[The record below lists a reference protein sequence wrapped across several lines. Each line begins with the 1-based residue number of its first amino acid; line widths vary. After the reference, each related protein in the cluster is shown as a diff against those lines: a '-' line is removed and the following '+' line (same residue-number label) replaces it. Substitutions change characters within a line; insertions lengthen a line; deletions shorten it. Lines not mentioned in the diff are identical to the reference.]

1 VEYLKAYYEY
11 LPIVFDNLIE
21 AHQILSA
28 FPEYSFLVEQV
39 LSLEEFFKKYP
50 ELLPD
55 FRKFVQEGRLELS
68 GGYCVTADLNM
79 PSGESLLRQILYGRR
94 W

>member
-1 VEYLKAYYEY
+1 MEYLKAYGEY

-39 LSLEEFFKKYP
+39 LPLEEFFKKYP

-55 FRKFVQEGRLELS
+55 FRRFAQEGRWEII
-68 GGYCVTADLNM
+68 M
-79 PSGESLLRQILYGRR
+79 
-94 W
+94 